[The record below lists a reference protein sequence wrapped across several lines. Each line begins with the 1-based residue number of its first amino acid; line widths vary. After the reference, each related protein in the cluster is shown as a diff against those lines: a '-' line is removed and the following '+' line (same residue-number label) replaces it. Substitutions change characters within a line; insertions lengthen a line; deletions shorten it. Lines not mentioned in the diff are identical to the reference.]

1 MTTDKTNTSN
11 SVPQH
16 IAIIMDGNG
25 RWAKARGLDRTE
37 GHKQG
42 AETVKSIVKASA
54 KAGVKY
60 LTLFAFST
68 ENWKRPQYE
77 VDAIMNLL
85 VYMLERETPELNK
98 NNVRLMSIG
107 DTSQLEDKAK
117 ASLKKSIDTTSNNSG
132 LTLIIA
138 LNYGSRAELLRAINN
153 WANDVTA
160 GKVLQKSIDEKTF
173 EKYLYTHNI
182 PDPDLLIRTS
192 GEQRISNF
200 LLWQLAYSE
209 FYFASCTWPDFSDE
223 EFSKALST
231 FAARER
237 RFGLTGEQIEK
248 NNDKPISS
256 C

>member
-1 MTTDKTNTSN
+1 MTPETNHKSH

-37 GHKQG
+37 GHRQG
-42 AETVKSIVKASA
+42 AETVKTIVKASA

-85 VYMLERETPELNK
+85 VFMLERETPELNR
-98 NNVRLMSIG
+98 NNVKLLTIG
-107 DTSQLEDKAK
+107 DTSQLDKKAK
-117 ASLKKSIDTTSNNSG
+117 ESLKNSIETTANNTG
-132 LTLIIA
+132 LHLVIA
-138 LNYGSRAELLRAINN
+138 LNYGSRSEILLAVKKL
-153 WANDVTA
+153 ANDVANRKANLDT
-160 GKVLQKSIDEKTF
+160 INEINFT
-173 EKYLYTHNI
+173 KYLYTHNI

-200 LLWQLAYSE
+200 LLWQLAYTE
-209 FYFASCTWPDFSDE
+209 LYFTSCTWPDFSEE
-223 EFSKALST
+223 EFSKAITT
-231 FAARER
+231 FASRER

-248 NNDKPISS
+248 NNDKPI
-256 C
+256 